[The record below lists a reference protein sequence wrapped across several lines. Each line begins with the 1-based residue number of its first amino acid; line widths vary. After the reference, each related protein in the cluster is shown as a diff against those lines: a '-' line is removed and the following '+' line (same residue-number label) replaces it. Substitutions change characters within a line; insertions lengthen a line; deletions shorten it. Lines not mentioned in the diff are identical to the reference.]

1 MVKKSI
7 NVFFLITC
15 SLFTTFFYQNCS
27 EIENTS
33 VVGGQVE
40 YLPLFTNQL
49 KLFEATSEI
58 QQPTNR
64 CRNMHEVLFSKEH
77 NLCFE
82 VNDSCA
88 FATLAENGFKPVI
101 QNLGRKLQ
109 ITEPIVIT
117 RSQSSVSDSTGE
129 AELSSLEKTQTTEP
143 EETDLKALIE
153 NCQLFVDINDLKPV
167 DFKVVTAAQ
176 AGYQAN
182 PDLMCSQAL
191 ESLVNFKTRT
201 CLTATD
207 GCESNYLK
215 KQGFVRDFY
224 SMCPQSL

>member
-1 MVKKSI
+1 M
-7 NVFFLITC
+7 
-15 SLFTTFFYQNCS
+15 FTTFFYQNCS

-33 VVGGQVE
+33 VNSGQVE

-49 KLFEATSEI
+49 KLFEAVEDTPLSEN
-58 QQPTNR
+58 Q
-64 CRNMHEVLFSKEH
+64 CRNLHEVLFSNEH

-88 FATLAENGFKPVI
+88 YATLAKNGFKPVI

-109 ITEPIVIT
+109 INEPILIT
-117 RSQSSVSDSTGE
+117 KNSSSALNNSSE
-129 AELSSLEKTQTTEP
+129 AEFSSLEKTQISEP

-153 NCQLFVDINDLKPV
+153 NCQLFVDIKDLKPV
-167 DFKVVTAAQ
+167 DFKVVSATQ

-201 CLTATD
+201 CLTAKD
-207 GCESNYLK
+207 GCQSSYLK

-224 SMCPQSL
+224 SMCPQTL